1 MSTVIGSYAIKEH
14 FPNFRE
20 PKDLDIAVASK
31 SFISSTRDIE
41 FLYNPIIAKVG
52 GVASPRVIL
61 ALKVSHLFW
70 DINWDKHMWDV
81 QFLLDKGV
89 TYDPALCRELYDFW
103 QIVHRKRKISFKK
116 TKKDFF
122 SNMINYDKEEH
133 DYLHTLINPKPLYLD
148 ILKGEVQIDPNKF
161 NNLSSETKFNLFKE
175 EIYVM
180 AYERYRHLSFK
191 KAQHKMIKNYITS
204 NVPFYG
210 GMFIINNY
218 RDYINLNFDF
228 IKHINNSKNETKK

>member
-20 PKDLDIAVASK
+20 PKDLDIAVESK
-31 SFISSTRDIE
+31 SFISSARNIE
-41 FLYNPIIAKVG
+41 FLYNPIIAKIKDEI
-52 GVASPRVIL
+52 APPEIIL

-81 QFLLDKGV
+81 QFLLDKGI
-89 TYDPALCRELYDFW
+89 TYDPKLCKKLYNFW
-103 QIVHRKRKISFKK
+103 QGMHRKRKIAFKK

-122 SNMINYDKEEH
+122 RNMINYDKEEH
-133 DYLHTLINPKPLYLD
+133 DYIHTLINPKPLYLD
-148 ILKGEVQIDPNKF
+148 ILKGEVQIDPDKFNKLSYENKF
-161 NNLSSETKFNLFKE
+161 DLFKE

-191 KAQHKMIKNYITS
+191 KAQHRMVKHYITNNAPFNGGMFVINNYKNYI
-204 NVPFYG
+204 
-210 GMFIINNY
+210 
-218 RDYINLNFDF
+218 RLNFDF
-228 IKHINNSKNETKK
+228 IKHINSKK